1 MSVFFKAIAVA
12 LLLISVTSAADID
25 RQSSSDI
32 EFKNPAIAWKLSI
45 IPGLGQI
52 YNESYAKSAFFMLTE
67 AYFLLQIE
75 KYSHLIKTRNKFA
88 WWFLTIYFM
97 NIVDAYVE
105 AELNTFP
112 ENSEQESK

>member
-12 LLLISVTSAADID
+12 LLLISATFATDID

>member
-1 MSVFFKAIAVA
+1 
-12 LLLISVTSAADID
+12 
-25 RQSSSDI
+25 
-32 EFKNPAIAWKLSI
+32 
-45 IPGLGQI
+45 
-52 YNESYAKSAFFMLTE
+52 
-67 AYFLLQIE
+67 
-75 KYSHLIKTRNKFA
+75 KFA